1 MGEKKTNSIKE
12 KMCTQTEGHVFN
24 EIESTEEGC
33 QNERLWEKSMN
44 DDHRIL
50 FELPQTAPPTFHP
63 HNLMLQLF
71 SHHLIAVLH

>member
-1 MGEKKTNSIKE
+1 MKYKVLKKAVNMK
-12 KMCTQTEGHVFN
+12 GW
-24 EIESTEEGC
+24 G
-33 QNERLWEKSMN
+33 EKSMI

-71 SHHLIAVLH
+71 SHHLIAVFY